1 MAALLNHTQGY
12 LDVGGAQLHYEAAGE
27 GHPLTLIHAGVAD
40 LSMWDD
46 QFHLFAQR
54 YRVIRY
60 DVRGYGKSFTG
71 DVPFSNRHDL
81 YLLLEHLGV
90 SKSYLLGLSRGA
102 QIATDF
108 TLERPGMVDALI
120 TCAPGLS
127 GLEPQATE
135 IEMQIIDEMMQAIEA
150 GDFPRLASLDVQ
162 MWADGPGQPR
172 GRAGNHT
179 GERVFRMSLDN
190 YTKHAVEGQPQVL
203 EPPAIG
209 RLAEI
214 QAPTLVIAGDLDASG
229 VTVAADRLAQGI
241 AGAKKVVVPGT
252 AHMINL
258 EKPQEFNKVVLDF
271 LATSSEE

>member
-1 MAALLNHTQGY
+1 MAELIKHTQGQV
-12 LDVGGAQLHYEAAGE
+12 DVGGAQLHYEAAGE

-40 LSMWDD
+40 MSMWDD
-46 QFHLFAQR
+46 QFPVFAQN

-60 DVRGYGKSFTG
+60 DVRGYGKSFTE
-71 DVPFSNRHDL
+71 DVPFSNRQDL
-81 YLLLEHLGV
+81 YLLLQHLDV
-90 SKSYLLGLSRGA
+90 DETYLLGLSRGG

-108 TLERPGMVDALI
+108 TVEHPKMVDALI
-120 TCAPGLS
+120 PCAPGLS

-135 IEMQIIDEMMQAIEA
+135 IEMQIINEMMQAMEA
-150 GDFPRLASLDVQ
+150 RDFPRLANLDTQ

-190 YTKHAVEGQPQVL
+190 YTKHPIEGQPQVL

-214 QAPTLVIAGDLDASG
+214 QAPTLVIMGDLDASG
-229 VTVAADRLAQGI
+229 VIVAAARLAEGI
-241 AGAKKVVVPGT
+241 SGAKKVVIPGT

-271 LATSSEE
+271 LATSNNH